1 MNIFIGDQGALIDK
15 LEAGSDGR
23 VSSAVLKDG
32 SVVKADTVML
42 FISFEWFDAAVLYNQ
57 NYYFCY
63 QINFNIIFIIL
74 AHRAITKQGEP
85 KFFDSKFL
93 KLHNYSVCSLYKKG
107 S

>member
-42 FISFEWFDAAVLYNQ
+42 FISF
-57 NYYFCY
+57 
-63 QINFNIIFIIL
+63 
-74 AHRAITKQGEP
+74 
-85 KFFDSKFL
+85 
-93 KLHNYSVCSLYKKG
+93 
-107 S
+107 